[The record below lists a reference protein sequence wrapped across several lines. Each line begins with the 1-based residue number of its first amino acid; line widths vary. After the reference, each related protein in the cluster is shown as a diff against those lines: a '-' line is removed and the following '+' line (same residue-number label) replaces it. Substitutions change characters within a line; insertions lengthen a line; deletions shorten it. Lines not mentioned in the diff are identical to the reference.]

1 MDEFW
6 SPYSYVGGN
15 PLSLIDV
22 FGMESTGGLD
32 IDYSNPP
39 PVIGSLSSDM
49 TKVVWSG
56 GPAVIPEIDKAAE
69 EKQLQNNINENLQKA
84 FNMADETMKIV
95 QAQRAVKFN
104 TPSAVATPQNV
115 DLVSS
120 GGTNVSIPV
129 VAAVIPPTPEVN
141 GVKGAPDAFG
151 MAIGA
156 GIGSFSSFA
165 EDVVQNGVDDAVE
178 GAALA
183 KGKVNAARASNRAG
197 NAWQNLSE
205 LKRGAKDAAQKVG
218 PAKSFLK
225 NFKFASKWGG
235 VAVSAAFGV
244 VAIIQKPTFR
254 NALKTTLVTSASWG
268 AGFAVGAIPTI
279 ASLGLGAP
287 GGVVLGVL
295 SGIAAGAF
303 VDSAFEWAWK
313 ED

>member
-1 MDEFW
+1 
-6 SPYSYVGGN
+6 
-15 PLSLIDV
+15 LIDV
-22 FGMESTGGLD
+22 FGLESSVGDWDGDHSKLHFLGMDNIANANVAPSETDKLDLRQGLKNLD
-32 IDYSNPP
+32 RNGTKLIEALKAQFKDNPVFKTP
-39 PVIGSLSSDM
+39 DPVS
-49 TKVVWSG
+49 TPAKV
-56 GPAVIPEIDKAAE
+56 D
-69 EKQLQNNINENLQKA
+69 
-84 FNMADETMKIV
+84 
-95 QAQRAVKFN
+95 
-104 TPSAVATPQNV
+104 VA
-115 DLVSS
+115 SS

-254 NALKTTLVTSASWG
+254 NALKTTLVTGASWG
-268 AGFAVGAIPTI
+268 AGAFVGAIPTI

-287 GGVVLGVL
+287 GGVALGVL
-295 SGIAAGAF
+295 SGIAAGAV
-303 VDSAFEWAWK
+303 VDIAFESAWK